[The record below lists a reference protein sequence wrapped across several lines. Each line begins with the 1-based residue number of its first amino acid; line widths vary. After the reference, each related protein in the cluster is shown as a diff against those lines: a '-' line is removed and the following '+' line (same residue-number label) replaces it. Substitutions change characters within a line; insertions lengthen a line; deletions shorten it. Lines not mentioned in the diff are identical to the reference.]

1 MVVILGLVALAGCS
15 TSDETASPD
24 AGGQTGASS
33 SASSAQGGSKPPT
46 VTGFTYPD
54 GWDIPPI
61 EGVSFTLDNIESI
74 ERGYDGTLRHVYL
87 ETDEATEGQITAWLE
102 AVSKETG
109 EEIEQASETQRR
121 VGNSV
126 EVYAPDYTEHVEF
139 KYTPDQG
146 PVFPDNPSD
155 AQTIDLPS
163 SWTWAKELELPTDVS
178 IVDAYTEQENAT
190 LSYVLISI
198 DEKDMYPF
206 SNWTEKL
213 LLNGWTRYPS
223 GRTVNA
229 SVDNDDYIVELLMN
243 TDPTPYQV
251 ELTVRSKEKLTSTI

>member
-1 MVVILGLVALAGCS
+1 MIGILGLSALAGCS
-15 TSDETASPD
+15 TTGKATSPD
-24 AGGQTGASS
+24 ASGQTGASS
-33 SASSAQGGSKPPT
+33 SASSSTQGSSEPPT
-46 VTGFTYPD
+46 VNGFTYPE

-87 ETDEATEGQITAWLE
+87 KTDEATEEQITTWLE

-109 EEIEQASETQRR
+109 EEVRQVSDSQRR
-121 VGNSV
+121 VGNDV
-126 EVYAPDYTEHVEF
+126 EVMSIYEHTTF

-146 PVFPDNPSD
+146 PVFPDDPSD
-155 AQTIDLPS
+155 AKAIDLPS

-251 ELTVRSKEKLTSTI
+251 ELTVRSKEKLTSAI